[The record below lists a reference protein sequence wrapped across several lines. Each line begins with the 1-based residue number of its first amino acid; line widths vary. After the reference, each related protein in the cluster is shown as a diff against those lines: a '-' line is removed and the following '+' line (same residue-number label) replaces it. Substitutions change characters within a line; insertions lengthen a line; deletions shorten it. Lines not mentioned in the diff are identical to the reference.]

1 MKLVDPQAIYGLW
14 LRDTKRFLRSPSRI
28 VGSLAM
34 PLLFLVFMGFGFQG
48 AAIPDSP
55 RMSTICSTSC
65 PGSSASRCCS
75 GPRSPASQFWRIR
88 MSAS

>member
-48 AAIPDSP
+48 AAIPGLPEDV
-55 RMSTICSTSC
+55 TICSTSC

-75 GPRSPASQFWRIR
+75 GPRLPASQFWRIR